1 MPRSPALT
9 SSGARIL
16 GLGLLFL
23 LTAACSSTPSGQ
35 IKPADV
41 LYRDAYDAL
50 QNNNFQLANDRLNTV
65 MARYPFTPFAVQAHL
80 DSLYALHQLEQA
92 DQVAEEAERFIR
104 ENPRHPQIEYA
115 YFMKGLAYY
124 RDPPNVLEKIFDV
137 DEATRDID
145 YARQSF
151 QNFRELV
158 LRFPESEYA
167 VDARKRM
174 VELKNRMARHEIWV
188 AEYYIRRGA
197 WISAISRASNV
208 IEKFQGTPA
217 EVDALMI
224 LAHSYE
230 QLGLDELAR
239 EPRAIL
245 AANPDRKPVV
255 LKENFLGSAGD

>member
-1 MPRSPALT
+1 MPRSPALK
-9 SSGARIL
+9 SAGAKIL
-16 GLGLLFL
+16 GLGLLL
-23 LTAACSSTPSGQ
+23 ALTAACSTTPSGQ
-35 IKPADV
+35 IKPADE

-50 QNNNFQLANDRLNTV
+50 QNNNFQLANDRLNTI
-65 MARYPFTPFAVQAHL
+65 MARYPFTPYAVQAHL

-104 ENPRHPQIEYA
+104 ENPRHPQIAYA

-124 RDPPNVLEKIFDV
+124 RDPPNVLEKVFDV
-137 DEATRDID
+137 DEATRDVG

-167 VDARKRM
+167 VDARMRM
-174 VELKNRMARHEIWV
+174 VELKHRLARHEVWV
-188 AEYYIRRGA
+188 AEYYVRRGA
-197 WISAISRASNV
+197 WAAAVNRASNV

-217 EVDALMI
+217 EIDALMI
-224 LAHSYE
+224 LARGYE
-230 QLGLDELAR
+230 ELGMDELAK

-245 AANPDRKPVV
+245 AANPGRKPTV
-255 LKENFLGSAGD
+255 LKADFLKSAD